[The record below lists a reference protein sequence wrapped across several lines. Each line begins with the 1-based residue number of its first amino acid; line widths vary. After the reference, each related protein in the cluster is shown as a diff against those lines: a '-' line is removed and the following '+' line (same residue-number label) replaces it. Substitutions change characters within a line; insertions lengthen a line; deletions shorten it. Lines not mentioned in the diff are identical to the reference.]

1 MPERLTLHGLS
12 PARAYPLSPP
22 IPCPRLSPIPSPH
35 THLVYRHGPAHDE
48 RRYFL
53 ALPTHNQS
61 HIVDTLSR
69 DEPYVP
75 RAPGL
80 SGAASHRSRN
90 SRAPAELC
98 REAN

>member
-1 MPERLTLHGLS
+1 MPERLTLHG
-12 PARAYPLSPP
+12 PIPAYPLSTVRAP
-22 IPCPRLSPIPSPH
+22 ISSTVTGLP
-35 THLVYRHGPAHDE
+35 TTNVVHGSTHDE
-48 RRYFL
+48 RRHVL

-61 HIVDTLSR
+61 HIVDALSR